1 MKSIPE
7 WSLAK
12 EESVCGCGGEFI
24 ISGNIL
30 VIVQFSESDILVDDE
45 LLRVGQYRAGILIQ
59 TLVGGESSEYLQ
71 GS

>member
-7 WSLAK
+7 WGLAK

-30 VIVQFSESDILVDDE
+30 VSSESDIWVDDE

>member
-1 MKSIPE
+1 M
-7 WSLAK
+7 
-12 EESVCGCGGEFI
+12 VVGEFI

-30 VIVQFSESDILVDDE
+30 VSSESDIWVDDE

-59 TLVGGESSEYLQ
+59 TLVGGESAEYLQ

>member
-1 MKSIPE
+1 M
-7 WSLAK
+7 
-12 EESVCGCGGEFI
+12 VVGEFI

-30 VIVQFSESDILVDDE
+30 VSSAESDILVDDE
-45 LLRVGQYRAGILIQ
+45 LLRVGQYRPGILIQ